1 MKTILI
7 LINIITNK
15 QYRNLKLLKSKL
27 IKYSFSK
34 TVKMGIRAY
43 KWNWTEQQ
51 GTMNQ
56 DHNLVSPIGF

>member
-1 MKTILI
+1 MNKQLVFCY
-7 LINIITNK
+7 IITNK